1 MSGLKR
7 TIGGSVALVVVGVLL
22 AACGSSSSS
31 SSSTSAASSSSAG
44 ASPSASSSP
53 VAAGACGT
61 IPTQMPADPDGVLAK
76 LPASIRANYD
86 LMTGSVYASAYANWK
101 PTHKPPYTIYF
112 SPGNTSTPYIQSM
125 MAELNQL
132 QAQSK
137 GEISKVIVQDS
148 NNSLQTQIQ
157 QIQEAVRSHVDIMI
171 VLPLSPS
178 GNLPEDVAAGKAGI
192 PVIEP
197 LNSAL
202 SPYVIG
208 FAGNIEYQGAKMVQ
222 SLVQI
227 LHEKGNVL
235 DVQGIPGVLAND
247 GVFAGA
253 SLVLKK
259 CPNIKTVGSVVGQFV
274 PTVAKAQ
281 VLEFLASHPQ
291 PVDAAIQTGGMAT
304 GIMQAFV
311 QTGRTVPAIAD
322 QGATPGALA
331 YWNQHKSTYDMV
343 ANAIPPAQSAQAAWT
358 LASGLLQR
366 RGMKI
371 SDIEQAPVLVTSSNL
386 AQWVEPSWTL
396 QTPIAYAPGPPN
408 ALYPA
413 SYLEQFFAK
422 PPS

>member
-7 TIGGSVALVVVGVLL
+7 TIGGLVALVAMGVLL

-31 SSSTSAASSSSAG
+31 NSAPSAASPSSATTSSSA
-44 ASPSASSSP
+44 SSTA

-61 IPTQMPADPDGVLAK
+61 IPHKMPADPAGVLAK
-76 LPASIRANYD
+76 LPASIQGNYN
-86 LMTGSVYASAYANWK
+86 LMSGSVYASAYANWK

-125 MAELNQL
+125 MAEFNQL
-132 QAQSK
+132 KAQSN

-157 QIQEAVRSHVDIMI
+157 QIQEAVRSHVDIII
-171 VLPLSPS
+171 VLPLSPA

-192 PVIEP
+192 PVIAP

-222 SLVQI
+222 ALVQI

-253 SLVLKK
+253 KTVTQN

-274 PTVAKAQ
+274 PTVAKGQ
-281 VLEFLASHPQ
+281 VLEFLASHPE

-304 GIMQAFV
+304 GIMQAFT

-343 ANAIPPAQSAQAAWT
+343 SNALPPAQNAQAAWT
-358 LASGLLQR
+358 LALGLLHG

-386 AQWVEPSWTL
+386 SQWVEPSWTPA
-396 QTPIAYAPGPPN
+396 TPLAYAPGPPN

-413 SYLEQFFAK
+413 SYLDQFFAK